1 MLFRGTTNLPIKE
14 EKEAVGA
21 AAAAD
26 DETAFQFDPVAVE
39 IQRWKYLAPEEL
51 QQYYTANGL
60 LNEFKMMWHL
70 RHRFP
75 LHTIVFKMMASHLP
89 HEANVEQLFLRA
101 GALSDPNMDPEFLG
115 KLVMVGVN
123 QKRYQPSLQ
132 HIKQHYYAK
141 YRGKGV
147 ELKVDQE

>member
-1 MLFRGTTNLPIKE
+1 MKMSTYSWFSPPPRGRACAEGMLFRGTTNLPIKE

-60 LNEFKMMWHL
+60 LN
-70 RHRFP
+70 
-75 LHTIVFKMMASHLP
+75 
-89 HEANVEQLFLRA
+89 
-101 GALSDPNMDPEFLG
+101 
-115 KLVMVGVN
+115 
-123 QKRYQPSLQ
+123 
-132 HIKQHYYAK
+132 
-141 YRGKGV
+141 
-147 ELKVDQE
+147 